1 MLRTRNFPLLSWI
14 WRQISHFGDHFSFS
28 PQLFHYTNLSQPN
41 TSSGD
46 LVEVAEQESRTRY
59 RTAFMCSLIHWL
71 GLRLYETGWIEFQNH
86 FTVLNVVKL
95 RTRNF
100 LTTLLNLTTNTTFTT
115 ATALLQANR
124 RFVSEGRFTFCD
136 WLNKMT
142 CESRGVENLRFD
154 DKRSGQCLPS

>member
-1 MLRTRNFPLLSWI
+1 MFRTGNFPLLSWI

-28 PQLFHYTNLSQPN
+28 PQLFQHTNLSQSN

-46 LVEVAEQESRTRY
+46 LVEVAERESRTRY
-59 RTAFMCSLIHWL
+59 RTTFMCSLIHLL
-71 GLRLYETGWIEFQNH
+71 GLRFYETGWTKFQNH

-95 RTRNF
+95 RTRNY
-100 LTTLLNLTTNTTFTT
+100 LAANTTFTT
-115 ATALLQANR
+115 ATALSQANR

-142 CESRGVENLRFD
+142 CEPRGVENLRFD
-154 DKRSGQCLPS
+154 DKHSGQCHPS